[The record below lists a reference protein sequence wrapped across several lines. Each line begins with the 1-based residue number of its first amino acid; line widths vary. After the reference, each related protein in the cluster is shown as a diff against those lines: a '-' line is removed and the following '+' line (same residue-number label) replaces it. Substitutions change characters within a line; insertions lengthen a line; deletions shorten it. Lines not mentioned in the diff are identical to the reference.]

1 MSVAKPWV
9 DRERSLP
16 AGFTVCIDRGHT
28 LPMDSS
34 KLSRPRVP
42 LFDRLVGAFAA
53 RWPRFMQRLGDWET
67 SAVHDEIAEQR
78 IVRPVYVCGLARA
91 GSTVL
96 LELLAAAPE
105 FTTHRYSDYPLLWT
119 PYWWNWL
126 CARLPLPSA
135 QPQQRAHHDRIAVTV
150 DSPEAFEE
158 VLWMH
163 FFAGRHDP
171 GVDQILSAQSE
182 NATFAT
188 FYTMHL
194 RKLLVIRGARRYLAK
209 GNYNLT
215 RIAYLRRLFPDA
227 RFIIAVRE
235 PLAHVASLVKQ
246 DRLFNAWAKD
256 DPTIARHL
264 ARCGHFE
271 FGPHKSAVNVGDA
284 EHARAIQ
291 ACFDTNQSAQAYA
304 RQWAASYGWL
314 MRTLAN
320 DAQLAR
326 ACRLVDYGQLCAEP
340 QAELEK
346 IYAHAGVEVS
356 LAARLSEEHATRLAL
371 PDYYQP
377 EFSAS
382 ESDLIE
388 QETTEVWRQ
397 VCAWIKGLKQD

>member
-1 MSVAKPWV
+1 
-9 DRERSLP
+9 
-16 AGFTVCIDRGHT
+16 
-28 LPMDSS
+28 MDSS

-42 LFDRLVGAFAA
+42 PFDRLVGAFAA
-53 RWPRFMQRLGDWET
+53 RWPRLMQRLGDWET
-67 SAVHDEIAEQR
+67 RALHDEIAAQR
-78 IVRPVYVCGLARA
+78 IVSPVYVCGLARA

-126 CARLPLPSA
+126 RSRLPLPA
-135 QPQQRAHHDRIAVTV
+135 AEPQQRAHHDRIAVTV

-171 GVDQILSAQSE
+171 FVDQVLSAQSE
-182 NATFAT
+182 NAAFAA
-188 FYTMHL
+188 FYTMHV
-194 RKLLVIRGARRYLAK
+194 RKLLSVRGAQRYLAK

-246 DRLFNAWAKD
+246 DRLFSDWAKH
-256 DPTIARHL
+256 DPAIARHL

-271 FGPHKSAVNVGDA
+271 FGPHKGAVNVGDA
-284 EHARAIQ
+284 EQARAIQ
-291 ACFDTNQSAQAYA
+291 VCFDTNQPAQGYA

-314 MRTLAN
+314 MRALAN
-320 DAQLAR
+320 DAELAS
-326 ACRLVDYGQLCAEP
+326 ACRLVDYGRLCAEP
-340 QAELEK
+340 QTELEK
-346 IYAHAGVEVS
+346 IYAHAGVAVS
-356 LAARLSEEHATRLAL
+356 LSAALSQQHAARLAL
-371 PDYYQP
+371 PDYYRSD
-377 EFSAS
+377 FSGI

-388 QETTEVWRQ
+388 RETAAVWRQ
-397 VCAWIKGLKQD
+397 VCACITVSRQD

>member
-1 MSVAKPWV
+1 M
-9 DRERSLP
+9 
-16 AGFTVCIDRGHT
+16 GFTACIDRGHT
-28 LPMDSS
+28 LRMDSS
-34 KLSRPRVP
+34 KLRRPRVP
-42 LFDRLVGAFAA
+42 PFDRLVGAFAS

-67 SAVHDEIAEQR
+67 RALHDEIAAQR
-78 IVRPVYVCGLARA
+78 IVSPVYVCGLARA

-105 FTTHRYSDYPLLWT
+105 FTTHHYSDYPLLWT

-126 CARLPLPSA
+126 RTRLPLPST
-135 QPQQRAHHDRIAVTV
+135 QPQQRVHHDRIAVTV

-163 FFAGRHDP
+163 FFADRHDP
-171 GVDQILSAQSE
+171 RVDQVLSAQSE
-182 NATFAT
+182 NAAFAA
-188 FYTMHL
+188 FYTMHI
-194 RKLLVIRGARRYLAK
+194 RKLLAVRGAQRYLAK

-246 DRLFNAWAKD
+246 DRLFSAWAKD
-256 DPTIARHL
+256 DPAIARHL

-284 EHARAIQ
+284 EQAQAIR
-291 ACFDTNQSAQAYA
+291 ACFAANQSAQGYA

-314 MRTLAN
+314 IRTLAN
-320 DAQLAR
+320 DAELAC
-326 ACRLVDYGQLCAEP
+326 ACRLVHYGQLCAEP
-340 QAELEK
+340 QAALQK
-346 IYAHAGVEVS
+346 IYAHAGVEIS
-356 LAARLSEEHATRLAL
+356 LSAALSQQHAVRLAL

-377 EFSAS
+377 GFSAS

-397 VCAWIKGLKQD
+397 LCAWTMAQRQD